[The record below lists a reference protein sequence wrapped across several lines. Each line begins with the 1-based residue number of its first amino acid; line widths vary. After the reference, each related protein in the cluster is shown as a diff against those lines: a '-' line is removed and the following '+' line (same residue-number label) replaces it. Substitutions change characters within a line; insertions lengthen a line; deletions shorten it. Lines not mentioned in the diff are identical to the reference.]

1 MLDKVQARL
10 CAGLRAPTPCTA
22 KPFKK
27 KRVSARSI
35 RIVIGHKTCI
45 NCITGGLICEAI
57 YAGNLIGIVN
67 SYQVYLLY
75 KVMVQLLHIYCLIAI
90 AGMDQK

>member
-1 MLDKVQARL
+1 M
-10 CAGLRAPTPCTA
+10 
-22 KPFKK
+22 
-27 KRVSARSI
+27 
-35 RIVIGHKTCI
+35 IGHKTCM
-45 NCITGGLICEAI
+45 NCITGEMICEAI

-75 KVMVQLLHIYCLIAI
+75 KAMMQMLHIDCLIAI